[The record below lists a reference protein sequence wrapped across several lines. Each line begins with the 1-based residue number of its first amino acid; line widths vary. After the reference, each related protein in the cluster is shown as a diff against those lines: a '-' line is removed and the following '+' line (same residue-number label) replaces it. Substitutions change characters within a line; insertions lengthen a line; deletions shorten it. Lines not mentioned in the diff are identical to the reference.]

1 MNKKKPIMNKRKH
14 DFNSV
19 FFEKNKDS
27 IFDHWY
33 EQKYRTSEMTLIS
46 NGYHDIE
53 TLTLVRSIMK
63 NFHEKKFNSIRKNF
77 NLKWEK
83 EKQIILI

>member
-1 MNKKKPIMNKRKH
+1 MNKKKPIMNKQKH
-14 DFNSV
+14 DFNSF

-33 EQKYRTSEMTLIS
+33 ERKYRELEMTLIS

-53 TLTLVRSIMK
+53 TLTLVRSICEIAFSK
-63 NFHEKKFNSIRKNF
+63 RRS
-77 NLKWEK
+77 LT
-83 EKQIILI
+83 